1 MTWLICFSDY
11 VSTSMLVVRFL
22 EILGVILLS
31 FALLSRVVAHSDYL
45 IRNSEDTFVWDG
57 ILTIISGM
65 CIQLP
70 SG

>member
-1 MTWLICFSDY
+1 MTWLICFSDD
-11 VSTSMLVVRFL
+11 VPTSLLVVRIL

-45 IRNSEDTFVWDG
+45 MRKPEDTFVWDG

-65 CIQLP
+65 CIHLQK
-70 SG
+70 